1 MDIRRSFAPRRSLSK
16 HYIHIVLHVV
26 GLLEERNMGR
36 FGWLVG
42 DAVGFGGRRQ
52 EIEYGVM
59 FSRITTNHLIG
70 PRVK

>member
-1 MDIRRSFAPRRSLSK
+1 
-16 HYIHIVLHVV
+16 
-26 GLLEERNMGR
+26 MGR